1 MNKYLIKLAN
11 HLDKKGLH
19 KEADYVDLIL
29 RKHYKKA
36 GFISGLKNLFN
47 HMMSGSEDGSA
58 LEKHFNVIGD
68 MVMFSEES
76 PIFSGQTVSY
86 DELLLKEEELME
98 KEERGIISLVKE
110 PDLVLQFFINM
121 AAIKAL
127 GSETSFDMEDK

>member
-1 MNKYLIKLAN
+1 
-11 HLDKKGLH
+11 
-19 KEADYVDLIL
+19 
-29 RKHYKKA
+29 
-36 GFISGLKNLFN
+36 
-47 HMMSGSEDGSA
+47 MMSGSEDGSA